1 MSGPGSLSVRNEVT
15 VVEWVVPTV
24 VNPRHQ
30 SLVVRHYLRI
40 MISKRFSII
49 YLSIAPVL
57 FLLSWYISY
66 RIQDHF
72 MSGTKGIT
80 QQQAHINPI
89 LYASIFTGIYL
100 AAYLVIRDIYK
111 PTKHQ

>member
-1 MSGPGSLSVRNEVT
+1 
-15 VVEWVVPTV
+15 
-24 VNPRHQ
+24 
-30 SLVVRHYLRI
+30 

-72 MSGTKGIT
+72 MSGTKGIA

-100 AAYLVIRDIYK
+100 AAYLVIRDIYR